1 MHLCYNKAKRELC
14 IKKRIAAV
22 IFIFLVALNVFSL
35 TKTEGAL
42 SGVDALIEEGRL
54 DEALTIIS
62 AYIRKNPKDFDS
74 AQQKIK
80 KILKMRGDYIGLT
93 EDLLRVIVDEPLNDE
108 KKLFL
113 IARLESREKALGEE
127 ELRFIRETKTAAQ
140 FTYYRAV
147 FDGIMN
153 DGARLLTQK
162 HYSAAA
168 RRFAD
173 GFTIY
178 QDDFFKDHQ
187 GTELGKEVKN
197 KLQDVFNALNEY
209 ESMQNA
215 LSNAFER
222 FNSDLRAYDIGSSLN
237 SYKTLES
244 LLKKYAAMR
253 NVHMQTGTYFRDV
266 FLGMQKKEPELTEAS
281 FLPFA
286 YRLLL
291 GRETNVN
298 TGIVTA
304 MDIQWDQL
312 CSRSQ
317 SLLTAMIEKYTND
330 SAVDLVEKKPE
341 QIAVLSDR
349 TFNRLQRL
357 VQVDEMGKS
366 FTFLYDLLTE
376 SKVSGKTNAKT
387 YIASLD
393 YHKDLIGEAEHV
405 FTESRSFVADKK
417 RYEAVPVPQPS
428 ASVGK
433 GSDSAYA
440 QTVSAYGKKRLASLQ
455 STEASAAKLRKTRDL
470 FTVSFTDSKNRAVAD
485 LAAPPWENLY
495 LALIGDF
502 SAVSAENKAQTLA
515 AWESL
520 SSFYAGSSA
529 LVKEKYTKSYNDAV
543 ALINESLDRNT
554 VSRPAEALAAFNT
567 MKEGLASDI
576 NVLKTRFKL
585 LSDAPSV
592 PVQRNPGSD
601 VYTLKV
607 SSLSSD
613 IAYLSDLQN
622 KLVKSAETA
631 QMRTLMAQQAKADA
645 DLKYEQAK
653 AALKR
658 EDFTSGKRA
667 LERSRSKY
675 NESLLYQDSP
685 ELRLRTDRKLDELG
699 LEIVRRENEKV
710 IRDVRRLITESR
722 LQYYNG
728 NFEQAEELVL
738 QAESRWSTTNVD
750 PNSELMNLKA
760 LIGNALSIHTGR
772 VIAETDPLYPE
783 MSQTLLIAHQYFD
796 KGSKNL
802 KKGSRS
808 SALADLKTAREK
820 IKDVQVL
827 YPLNKEASLLTLRID
842 QLTDPNSFKINFA
855 QRFNTARNE
864 YINKKDIYKAYA
876 DLKDLYEIN
885 PAYPN
890 LKKLVYDIEV
900 DLGIVIPPPDE
911 KKLKRSIQLVNEARY
926 LYQTKARD
934 EIALNDALSRLT
946 EALSLNPEN
955 TDAMVL
961 ADRIKTTMGG
971 QSLVVLTAEKEEM
984 YQQAIL
990 ELSKG
995 NTITA
1000 AAIVGSLWQDPK
1012 LRRSA
1017 KIIDLKQKVDSL
1029 L

>member
-1 MHLCYNKAKRELC
+1 M
-14 IKKRIAAV
+14 
-22 IFIFLVALNVFSL
+22 
-35 TKTEGAL
+35 

-62 AYIRKNPKDFDS
+62 AYIQKNPKDFDG
-74 AQQKIK
+74 AQRKIK
-80 KILKMRGDYIGLT
+80 RILKMRGDYIGLT

-127 ELRFIRETKTAAQ
+127 ELRFIKETKSAAQ

-147 FDGIMN
+147 FDGIMD

-162 HYSAAA
+162 RYTAAA

-178 QDDFFKDHQ
+178 QAEFFEKQQDS
-187 GTELGKEVKN
+187 ELGKEVKN
-197 KLQDVFNALNEY
+197 KLQNIFSALNEY
-209 ESMQNA
+209 ESIQNA

-237 SYKTLES
+237 SYKTLEE

-253 NVHMQTGTYFRDV
+253 NVHMQAGTYFRDV
-266 FLGMQKKEPELTEAS
+266 FLDMQKKHPELTEAS

-291 GRETNVN
+291 GRETNAN

-304 MDIQWDQL
+304 MDIQWEQL

-330 SAVDLVEKKPE
+330 SAADLAQKTPE
-341 QIAVLSDR
+341 HIASLSDS

-366 FTFLYDLLTE
+366 FASLYDLLTG
-376 SKVSGKTNAKT
+376 SKAAGKTTVQT

-393 YHKDLIGEAEHV
+393 YHKELIVEAEHV

-417 RYEAVPVPQPS
+417 RYEAVPVPSP
-428 ASVGK
+428 ATSVAK
-433 GSDSAYA
+433 GADSAYA
-440 QTVSAYGKKRLASLQ
+440 QTVSRYGEKRLKSLQ
-455 STEASAAKLRKTRDL
+455 STEASTAKLRKTREI
-470 FTVSFTDSKNRAVAD
+470 FTVSFADSQN
-485 LAAPPWENLY
+485 LASVDFTAPPWEDLY

-502 SAVSAENKAQTLA
+502 TAVSAENKAQTVA
-515 AWESL
+515 AWENL

-529 LVKEKYTKSYNDAV
+529 LVKEKYTNSYNDAV

-554 VSRPAEALAAFNT
+554 VSRPAEALIALNT
-567 MKEGLASDI
+567 IKKDLASDI
-576 NVLKTRFKL
+576 DILKARFKVL
-585 LSDAPSV
+585 ADAPAV
-592 PVQRNPGSD
+592 PVRRNPGSD
-601 VYTLKV
+601 VYALQV
-607 SSLSSD
+607 SSSSSD

-622 KLVKSAETA
+622 RLVKSAETA
-631 QMRTLMAQQAKADA
+631 QMRTLMAQQAKTDA
-645 DLKYEQAK
+645 DLKYEQAQ

-667 LERSRSKY
+667 LEKARSKY
-675 NESLLYQDSP
+675 NESLLYQDSA

-760 LIGNALSIHTGR
+760 LIGNALSIQTGR
-772 VIAETDPLYPE
+772 TIPETDPLYPE

-796 KGSKNL
+796 KGSQNL
-802 KKGSRS
+802 NKGSRS
-808 SALADLKTAREK
+808 NGIADLKTAREK

-842 QLTDPNSFKINFA
+842 QLTDPDSFKIHFA
-855 QRFNTARNE
+855 QRFNTARSE
-864 YINKKDIYKAYA
+864 YTSKKDIYKAYA

-890 LKKLVYDIEV
+890 LKKLIYDIEV
-900 DLGIVIPPPDE
+900 DFGIVIPPPD
-911 KKLKRSIQLVNEARY
+911 KNKLERSNQLVNEARR

-961 ADRIKTTMGG
+961 ADRIKTAMGG

-1000 AAIVGSLWQDPK
+1000 AAIVGALWQDPK

-1017 KIIDLKQKVDSL
+1017 KVIDLKQKVDSL

>member
-1 MHLCYNKAKRELC
+1 M
-14 IKKRIAAV
+14 
-22 IFIFLVALNVFSL
+22 
-35 TKTEGAL
+35 

-62 AYIRKNPKDFDS
+62 AYIQKNPKDFDG
-74 AQQKIK
+74 AQRKIK
-80 KILKMRGDYIGLT
+80 RILKMRGDYIGLT

-127 ELRFIRETKTAAQ
+127 ELRFIKETKTAAQ

-147 FDGIMN
+147 FDGIMD

-162 HYSAAA
+162 RYTAAA

-178 QDDFFKDHQ
+178 QAEFFEKHQ
-187 GTELGKEVKN
+187 DSELGKEVKN
-197 KLQDVFNALNEY
+197 KLQNIFSALNEY
-209 ESMQNA
+209 ESIQNA

-237 SYKTLES
+237 SYKTLEE

-253 NVHMQTGTYFRDV
+253 NVHMQAGTYFRDV
-266 FLGMQKKEPELTEAS
+266 FWDMQKKQPELTEAS

-291 GRETNVN
+291 GRETNAN

-304 MDIQWDQL
+304 MDIQWEQL

-330 SAVDLVEKKPE
+330 SAADLAQKTPE
-341 QIAVLSDR
+341 HIASLSDS

-366 FTFLYDLLTE
+366 FASLYDLLTG
-376 SKVSGKTNAKT
+376 SKAAGKTTVQT

-393 YHKDLIGEAEHV
+393 YHKELIVEAEHM

-417 RYEAVPVPQPS
+417 RYEAVPVPSP
-428 ASVGK
+428 ATSVAK
-433 GSDSAYA
+433 GADSAYA
-440 QTVSAYGKKRLASLQ
+440 QTVSRYGEKRLKSLQ
-455 STEASAAKLRKTRDL
+455 STEASTAKLRKTREI
-470 FTVSFTDSKNRAVAD
+470 FTVSFADSQN
-485 LAAPPWENLY
+485 LASVDFTAPPWEDLY
-495 LALIGDF
+495 LALVGDF
-502 SAVSAENKAQTLA
+502 TAVSAENKAQTVA
-515 AWESL
+515 AWENL

-529 LVKEKYTKSYNDAV
+529 LVKEKYTNSYNDAV

-554 VSRPAEALAAFNT
+554 VSRPAEALIALNT
-567 MKEGLASDI
+567 IKKDLASDI
-576 NVLKTRFKL
+576 DILKARFKVL
-585 LSDAPSV
+585 ADAPAV
-592 PVQRNPGSD
+592 PVRRNPGSD
-601 VYTLKV
+601 VYALQV
-607 SSLSSD
+607 SSSSSD

-622 KLVKSAETA
+622 RLVKSAETA
-631 QMRTLMAQQAKADA
+631 QMRTLMAQQAKTDA
-645 DLKYEQAK
+645 DLKYEQAQ

-667 LERSRSKY
+667 LEKARSKY
-675 NESLLYQDSP
+675 NESLLYQDSA

-728 NFEQAEELVL
+728 NFEQLVL

-760 LIGNALSIHTGR
+760 LIGNALSIQTGR
-772 VIAETDPLYPE
+772 TIPETDPLYPE

-796 KGSKNL
+796 KGSQNL

-808 SALADLKTAREK
+808 NGIADLKTAREK

-842 QLTDPNSFKINFA
+842 QLTDPDSFKIHFA
-855 QRFNTARNE
+855 QRFNTARSE
-864 YINKKDIYKAYA
+864 YTSKKDIYKAYA

-890 LKKLVYDIEV
+890 LKKLIYDIEV
-900 DLGIVIPPPDE
+900 DLGIVIPPPD
-911 KKLKRSIQLVNEARY
+911 KNKLERSNQLVNEARR

-961 ADRIKTTMGG
+961 ADRIKTAMGG

-1000 AAIVGSLWQDPK
+1000 AAIVGALWQDPK